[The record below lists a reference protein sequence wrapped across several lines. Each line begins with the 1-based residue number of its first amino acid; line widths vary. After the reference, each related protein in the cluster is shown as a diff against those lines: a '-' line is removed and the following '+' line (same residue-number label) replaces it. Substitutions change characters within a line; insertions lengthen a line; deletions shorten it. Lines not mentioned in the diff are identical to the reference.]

1 MVSTLIRLFWLT
13 ILLQGGPLSAKAARK
28 VSAFSVIPQQPR
40 RRHHLNT
47 EDELST
53 TTVLRYSLGLEPTP
67 GIVVTTKPEEEGILH
82 PWEDVDE
89 QDRKKGRRRRR
100 WFFRRL
106 RQAQEEDDNCETI
119 TDQDDITSSILLPT
133 EHECSSLAA
142 SSKAVLKVTT
152 QPPHVIG
159 TKSRFVED
167 ELQLNEQAVAST
179 AVATLERPQDNTT
192 TSRWSSQ
199 HIQGAA
205 TLWELSPEETA
216 SLQTLRDNLED
227 IKHPKNDPYEVARFL
242 KEYGDVS
249 VVERNFRKMVSWRLK
264 NEVDTLLQ
272 QGRPEI
278 QSYFPAGVLEGVD
291 HDGDPIHLERTGVA
305 DTSAILRHFG
315 YDAMYEHAI
324 WLREAQ
330 SNADTEWQKNY
341 ERTQG
346 HKVKQ
351 FTIIMDMAGLS
362 RKNMSP
368 ILLTL
373 GQEVSRMV
381 QDNYSGF
388 TKRIIFLRSPA
399 IFRFAFN
406 TFKPFIDDN
415 MKERIVFA
423 NGDNYCDELE
433 KYLDTSVLPKEVCP
447 ENGQGQSVHEFNT
460 RWEGGPMQ

>member
-1 MVSTLIRLFWLT
+1 MVSNLIRLFWLT
-13 ILLQGGPLSAKAARK
+13 ILLQGGPLSANAARK

-40 RRHHLNT
+40 RRHHLNK

-67 GIVVTTKPEEEGILH
+67 GIVVTTKPQEEGILH
-82 PWEDVDE
+82 PWVDAEE
-89 QDRKKGRRRRR
+89 QGHKKGRRR

-106 RQAQEEDDNCETI
+106 RQTQKDADEIT

-133 EHECSSLAA
+133 KDASLTMT
-142 SSKAVLKVTT
+142 SKAVLKVTT
-152 QPPHVIG
+152 QPRVVVG
-159 TKSRFVED
+159 TTNTRFVED
-167 ELQLNEQAVAST
+167 ELQIKDQPIAST
-179 AVATLERPQDNTT
+179 SVATLERPQEDTTTT
-192 TSRWSSQ
+192 TSKWSLQ
-199 HIQGAA
+199 NLQGAA
-205 TLWELSPEETA
+205 TLWDLTPEETTN
-216 SLQTLRDNLED
+216 LQTLRDNLED
-227 IKHPKNDPYEVARFL
+227 IAHPKNDPYEVARFL
-242 KEYGDVS
+242 KEYGDVA
-249 VVERNFRKMVSWRLK
+249 VVERNFRKMISWRLK

-305 DTSAILRHFG
+305 DTSAVLRHFG

-423 NGDNYCDELE
+423 NGENYCSELE

-447 ENGQGQSVHEFNT
+447 ENGQGRSVQEFNT